1 MSLSK
6 HIACLTIC
14 FVILSCEDEA
24 THKKP
29 EVTLTKEQSAD
40 FNKQLIKEL
49 NFTIN
54 DYIKRNGWQ
63 VTTTPT
69 GVRYMIYEEGKGV
82 KAESGMIALIE
93 FEVYLL
99 DGTKCYSSKDEGI
112 KQFKIE
118 QSDVES
124 GLHEAVQQM
133 KVGDRAKVILPH
145 YRAHGLIGDSKKIP
159 PLSPIVYDVYL
170 KALSHH

>member
-6 HIACLTIC
+6 HIVCLVFC
-14 FVILSCEDEA
+14 CVILSCEDEA
-24 THKKP
+24 TQKKP
-29 EVTLTKEQSAD
+29 EVTITKEQSAD

-63 VTTTPT
+63 TNTTPT
-69 GVRYMIYEEGKGV
+69 GIRYMVYEEGKGI

-93 FEVYLL
+93 FDVYLL

-124 GLHEAVQQM
+124 GLHEAVQYM

-170 KALSHH
+170 KALSQY

>member
-1 MSLSK
+1 M
-6 HIACLTIC
+6 
-14 FVILSCEDEA
+14 FSCEE
-24 THKKP
+24 KP
-29 EVTLTKEQSAD
+29 KQKNQNVTITKDQSAD

-63 VTTTPT
+63 VETTPT
-69 GVRYMIYEEGKGV
+69 GVRYMIYEEGKGIQ
-82 KAESGMIALIE
+82 AESGMIALIE

-124 GLHEAVQQM
+124 GLHEAVQHM

-159 PLSPIVYDVYL
+159 PLSPIIYDVYL
-170 KALSHH
+170 KALSKY